1 MASPCVLSDLIAG
14 REISFSRS
22 APLQAGQVGAG
33 LLVRTRAS
41 NSLPQPL
48 PEYSKIGIARP
59 FYLRETAA
67 GNWNRRRRHY
77 PVPGSRFP
85 GPRSRVISPSL
96 GRHSMRRALGLR
108 LMVAAGV
115 AVTGLLSGES
125 FAQPPAGGG
134 QAAGATGAWTAAPVV
149 NDLPNPYTTIEGWA
163 KLPEGRTWGSTSA
176 VDIDRDGKSIWVA
189 ERCAV
194 NSCFDVRTNEM
205 SPLNT
210 VFELD
215 LRGPVVA

>member
-1 MASPCVLSDLIAG
+1 
-14 REISFSRS
+14 
-22 APLQAGQVGAG
+22 
-33 LLVRTRAS
+33 
-41 NSLPQPL
+41 
-48 PEYSKIGIARP
+48 
-59 FYLRETAA
+59 
-67 GNWNRRRRHY
+67 
-77 PVPGSRFP
+77 
-85 GPRSRVISPSL
+85 
-96 GRHSMRRALGLR
+96 MRRALRVVLT
-108 LMVAAGV
+108 VAAGV
-115 AVTGLLSGES
+115 AVAGVWTGGV

-134 QAAGATGAWTAAPVV
+134 QPAAATGAWMSAPVV
-149 NDLPNPYTTIEGWA
+149 NDLPNPYATIEGWA